1 MFELIAAM
9 PDLGAPLPII
19 IAIAVLVVGLL
30 IIRFVVKTAIT
41 LVKIGILVA
50 IGVATW
56 IGLGYLVENFG

>member
-1 MFELIAAM
+1 M